1 MPRSQSEAAAVLNL
15 YKLTIEKKRLHQELQ
30 NLEIRRQQIGD
41 RLIRLD
47 QQVAQV
53 ESAIETLRNDELQGE
68 ISLLSGMETSATTA
82 SATRPSDC
90 FSTFTLEY

>member
-41 RLIRLD
+41 RLIRLN
-47 QQVAQV
+47 QQVAQM
-53 ESAIETLRNDELQGE
+53 ESAIETLRNDENQGAT
-68 ISLLSGMETSATTA
+68 SLLSGIETSVTTV
-82 SATRPSDC
+82 SATSSSDS